1 MSLLRRLALALLL
14 AALFAPAPA
23 ADACTSIRI
32 KTTDGGVFYA
42 RTMEYAQ
49 ALGSKVAII
58 PKGTTFVGTLADGTS
73 KGLTFTAK
81 YGFVGMNAL
90 GVNNLSD
97 GMNEKGLVVGGL
109 LFPGYAGY
117 EPFSPD
123 SASNTIAQ
131 FEVVNWLLSQC
142 ATVADVR
149 REIGKVRVCQG
160 PTTLNGVT
168 AGLLPLHFTV
178 HDATGASL
186 VIEYAGGKCNIYD
199 HPLGV
204 LTNSPDFTWMLTYLS
219 NTVNLS
225 AVNVPA
231 LDLAGYV
238 VRQTGQGSGMLGLP
252 GDFTPPSRFVRMV
265 ALTQSALPV
274 AGPDAGLALAMTIIG
289 NVDIPKGAVRE
300 KEASEEL
307 FDITQWTVAADT
319 VRSRFYYHTATD
331 RNWRYVDVRQA
342 LAAAGSAIQTVAID
356 GPPTYPDATSTA
368 KPAL

>member
-1 MSLLRRLALALLL
+1 MSLLRRLAAAALLV
-14 AALFAPAPA
+14 ALFAPAPS

-42 RTMEYAQ
+42 RTMEYGQ
-49 ALGSKVAII
+49 DLGSKVAII
-58 PKGTTFVGTLADGTS
+58 PKGTAFVGTLPDGAS
-73 KGLTFTAK
+73 KGLAFTAK

-90 GVNNLSD
+90 GINNLSD

-123 SASNTIAQ
+123 TAGNTIAQ

-149 REIGKVRVCQG
+149 RDIAKVRVCQG
-160 PTTLNGVT
+160 PTTLNGVA
-168 AGLLPLHFTV
+168 AGPLPLHFTV
-178 HDATGASL
+178 HDATGASIVL
-186 VIEYAGGKCNIYD
+186 EYVDGKLNI
-199 HPLGV
+199 HENPIGV

-274 AGPDAGLALAMTIIG
+274 TGPDAGLGLAMTIIG

-300 KEASEEL
+300 KDASEVVY
-307 FDITQWTVAADT
+307 DVTQWTAAADT
-319 VRSRFYYHTATD
+319 VRGRYYYHTAAD
-331 RNWRYVDVRQA
+331 RNWRYVDLGQA
-342 LAAAGSAIQTVAID
+342 LAAAGGHIQTVATD
-356 GPPTYPDATSTA
+356 LPPAYPNITATAQPS
-368 KPAL
+368 K